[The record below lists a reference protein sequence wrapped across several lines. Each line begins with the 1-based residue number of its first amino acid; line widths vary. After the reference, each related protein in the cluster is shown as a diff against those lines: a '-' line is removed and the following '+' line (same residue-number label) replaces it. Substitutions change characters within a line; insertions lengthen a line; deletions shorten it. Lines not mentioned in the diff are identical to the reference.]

1 VQIPFLKNLHHLIVD
16 LNGDN
21 LISNFQ
27 KLHSEISS
35 SGSDFQDCIHGS
47 YGRFSNN

>member
-1 VQIPFLKNLHHLIVD
+1 VQIPFLKNLHHPTID
-16 LNGDN
+16 LNSDN

-27 KLHSEISS
+27 KLHSGI
-35 SGSDFQDCIHGS
+35 SGSGPDFQDCIHGF